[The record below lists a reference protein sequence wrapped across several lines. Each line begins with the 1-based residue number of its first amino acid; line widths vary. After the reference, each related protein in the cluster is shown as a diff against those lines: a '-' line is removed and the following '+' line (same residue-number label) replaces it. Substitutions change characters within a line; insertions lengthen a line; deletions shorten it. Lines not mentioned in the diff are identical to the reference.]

1 MHYLIANPSYLLAS
15 FICILWLLY
24 GFNLIEK
31 IRYKDYKYTMLIK
44 EALSIIL
51 LLFVSLGLFMLL

>member
-1 MHYLIANPSYLLAS
+1 MHYLIANSSYLLAS

-24 GFNLIEK
+24 GFHLINE
-31 IRYKDYKYTMLIK
+31 IEYKDKKYTIIVK

-51 LLFVSLGLFMLL
+51 LLFVSFGMFILL

>member
-24 GFNLIEK
+24 GFHLINE
-31 IRYKDYKYTMLIK
+31 IEYKDKKYTIIVR

-51 LLFVSLGLFMLL
+51 LLFVSFGMFILL